1 MAWDDRLLGRSR
13 APETPH
19 PSAPIPVQGP
29 AVGAGLRIPLGESGF
44 SVFPLIL
51 GGGDFGWTTDLP
63 TAHQALDRYV
73 ELGGNAVHTSDSYGA
88 GRSEHIV
95 GSWIE
100 SRGLRESVVVTARV
114 GAHEDHPGLGP
125 VALVRGVEAT
135 LTRLRVDVIDVL
147 YLDATRDS
155 TPLEE
160 VLATVDWLVGAGKVR
175 AVGAYGLRPEALVEA
190 RIYASAG
197 YPRLTVADVPYNLV
211 RRSEFEG
218 DMRLVVGAQQI
229 ALTPSHPLEHGFLS
243 GAQRQRQ
250 RIVLSV
256 RAAQLASNLNRRGT
270 RVLRAMDG
278 IGAELG
284 VSNAAIAIAWLL
296 AQSSVVAP
304 IVNAQDADQVSDLV
318 QGVGVRLTRAHLAE
332 LARALD

>member
-1 MAWDDRLLGRSR
+1 
-13 APETPH
+13 
-19 PSAPIPVQGP
+19 
-29 AVGAGLRIPLGESGF
+29 
-44 SVFPLIL
+44 
-51 GGGDFGWTTDLP
+51 
-63 TAHQALDRYV
+63 
-73 ELGGNAVHTSDSYGA
+73 
-88 GRSEHIV
+88 
-95 GSWIE
+95 
-100 SRGLRESVVVTARV
+100 
-114 GAHEDHPGLGP
+114 
-125 VALVRGVEAT
+125 
-135 LTRLRVDVIDVL
+135 
-147 YLDATRDS
+147 
-155 TPLEE
+155 